1 MAPVSSRI
9 AAALR
14 GGRLAKV
21 PVAPLPILQKAE
33 LGRQHWERV
42 LRLVHSEPHDYD
54 LHLEKA
60 YDSLVAFC
68 EALIAAHGYRRKSS
82 SHAFLLELG
91 VELLD
96 AVFPE
101 QAAQL
106 DAIREHLRQERNK
119 AKYDRY
125 GVVNER
131 ERDQALASLT
141 PILEAIELAVFT
153 KIGQPAPV
161 HMWTAPAGPR
171 RKMPGD
177 A

>member
-42 LRLVHSEPHDYD
+42 LRLVNSEPHDYD

-96 AVFPE
+96 AVRRLSWMRSGNIS
-101 QAAQL
+101 AKSGTRRSTTVTGWSTSGSG
-106 DAIREHLRQERNK
+106 IRPWR
-119 AKYDRY
+119 A
-125 GVVNER
+125 
-131 ERDQALASLT
+131 
-141 PILEAIELAVFT
+141 
-153 KIGQPAPV
+153 
-161 HMWTAPAGPR
+161 
-171 RKMPGD
+171 
-177 A
+177 